1 MYQCLVFKT
10 NSLVLVIAAA
20 GRGYEA
26 KCVRD
31 WHPPWFLGYLYLI
44 RRLKEATLLKLAVW
58 AESQ

>member
-1 MYQCLVFKT
+1 MYRCLLFKT
-10 NSLVLVIAAA
+10 NSLVLVVVAA

-31 WHPPWFLGYLYLI
+31 WYPPWFLRYIYLI
-44 RRLKEATLLKLAVW
+44 RRLKEAALLKLAVW